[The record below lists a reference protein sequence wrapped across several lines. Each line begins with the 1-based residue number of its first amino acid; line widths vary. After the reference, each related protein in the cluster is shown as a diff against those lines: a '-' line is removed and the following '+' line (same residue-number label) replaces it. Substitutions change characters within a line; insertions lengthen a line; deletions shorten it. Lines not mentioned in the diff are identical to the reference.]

1 MTTSFGVLCLRA
13 EPFAD
18 NYPAEGTPACQR
30 LFMGRH
36 DGSVARRDPPSRNE
50 IRKTRFA
57 LQGMRISRES
67 GARESGHVI
76 SGRLMSKGFL
86 GSQVPSGLP
95 GGDIWAR
102 LISGSPTGFFYSIFT
117 ASLDRRPHSGNR
129 MGNIWARL
137 ISGPT
142 MNYQSNIRLPWIGS
156 SSRETGGKRVCL
168 ISGPETNFEGGQ

>member
-13 EPFAD
+13 EPFAGI
-18 NYPAEGTPACQR
+18 YSAGGVPACLR
-30 LFMGRH
+30 LFLRRR
-36 DGSVARRDPPSRNE
+36 DGSVARIDYPSGNE
-50 IRKTRFA
+50 IRKTRFS
-57 LQGMRISRES
+57 LQGILIFKNQIALECR
-67 GARESGHVI
+67 
-76 SGRLMSKGFL
+76 RLLGNWLVGKCFL
-86 GSQVPSGLP
+86 GSEVPSGLLD
-95 GGDIWAR
+95 GDIWAR
-102 LISGSPTGFFYSIFT
+102 LISGPSAGFFHSVFM